1 MEQSTKYKSYL
12 YLLSIVL
19 VLSLAALAM
28 PFSPV
33 YELEAA
39 DNNDNTAKATI
50 PVVSAAAEST
60 QANQQENVTD
70 SGLPGWV
77 PYVGGGILLLLIFL
91 LGYLITRRSGTKER
105 RHHR

>member
-1 MEQSTKYKSYL
+1 MEQSTKYKSCL

-19 VLSLAALAM
+19 VLSLAVLAV
-28 PFSPV
+28 PFPPA

-39 DNNDNTAKATI
+39 GDNSNTAKATI
-50 PVVSAAAEST
+50 PVVSAAAVST

-77 PYVGGGILLLLIFL
+77 PYVGGGILILLIFI
-91 LGYLITRRSGTKER
+91 LGYLITRRNRTK
-105 RHHR
+105 